1 MSRYLDE
8 FVRFSRSPELLSLK
22 LFPNAKEITE
32 SFGAYAA
39 VREHLR
45 LDFGDPSICV
55 LAVGDGF
62 VPRTAATFA
71 MRSRWTCFSVDP
83 NMRDRGWSRKVER
96 LHAYRDL
103 VKCFGDGWVP
113 PKDHWRKY
121 SRCVL
126 VGVHSHASLISSISA
141 ARRLSGRISVASIP
155 CCVKHDY
162 DRPAD
167 VVYEDR
173 EIMSPARRVHVWRD
187 V

>member
-8 FVRFSRSPELLSLK
+8 FVRLSRSPEMLSLK

-39 VREHLR
+39 VREHLD

-71 MRSRWTCFSVDP
+71 MRSAWICFSVDP

-96 LHAYRDL
+96 LHAYRDKIL
-103 VKCFGDGWVP
+103 PLGGWYVP
-113 PKDHWRKY
+113 DEFAFSF

-126 VGVHSHASLISSISA
+126 VCVHSHASLWQSILSA
-141 ARRLSGRISVASIP
+141 RGLAGKVSIVSIP

-162 DRPAD
+162 QIAAE
-167 VVYEDR
+167 VVYKDEG
-173 EIMSPARRVHVWRD
+173 IISPERKVFVWRD

>member
-8 FVRFSRSPELLSLK
+8 FVRFSRSPELLSLR
-22 LFPNAKEITE
+22 LFPNAKEVTE

-39 VREHLR
+39 VREHLQ
-45 LDFGDPSICV
+45 LDFGDPSIRV

-96 LHAYRDL
+96 LHAYREKIL
-103 VKCFGDGWVP
+103 PLGGWYVP
-113 PKDHWRKY
+113 DEFAFSF

-126 VGVHSHASLISSISA
+126 VCVHSHASLWQSILSA
-141 ARRLSGRISVASIP
+141 RGLATKVSVVSIP

-162 DRPAD
+162 QMVAD
-167 VVYEDR
+167 AVYEDR
-173 EIMSPARRVHVWRD
+173 EITSPARTVHVWRD